1 MPQMPP
7 YGEFIFGHEYA
18 GDVVAVGRTVD
29 EFRVGDRVVVEA
41 HMGCR
46 RCENCIRGLYTACLN
61 YGNRTR
67 GHRANGFT
75 TNGGL
80 AEYAVNH
87 VNTLYRI
94 PEGVSY
100 EEATVVMT
108 SGSPLFGL
116 ENAGGYFAGETVAVL
131 GPGPIGL
138 MAIQLVKAL
147 GATRVILTGTRASR
161 LAMGRQLGAD
171 VVVNSREQEPIA
183 AVMGATGGKGAD
195 LVIDCAGGDETFDQ
209 SLKMVKSGGKVLLV
223 AFYHG
228 PVTADVSHAV
238 RRNVTIY
245 TERGEGG
252 TSVGRALALLAAGR
266 LTAKPLITHQFPLSR
281 VHEAFEVLE
290 NRTGA
295 GGALGYTYVKG
306 QPADGHALVW
316 NSNSISTAYHAG
328 NMKLD
333 HTAFAGV
340 VALTSEPVS
349 LAVKADAPWKDA
361 RELLAHARANPGHV
375 RLGNSGRGS
384 FTHLVAVALE
394 NCAGVKLTHV
404 PFGRELAV
412 TTVLGDKIEA
422 SVQLPAE
429 IMVQVTGRQVRVLAV
444 SGDTR
449 LVSLPDAPTLRE
461 AGVDLTMTLWRGVAV
476 PKGTPETAIARLERA
491 FTQAANGPEFRDF
504 AARMGAVVD
513 VRGAKDFDAFMAR
526 DDREIAALMEQIGL
540 RKQ

>member
-1 MPQMPP
+1 MPKMPP

-18 GDVVAVGRTVD
+18 GDVVAIGRTVD

-61 YGNRTR
+61 YGNAKR

-80 AEYAVNH
+80 AEYALNH

-94 PEGVSY
+94 PDGVGY
-100 EEATVVMT
+100 DEATVVMT

-161 LAMGRQLGAD
+161 LAMGTQLGAD
-171 VVVNSREQEPIA
+171 LIVNSRETDPVA
-183 AVMGATGGKGAD
+183 AVMTATNDKGAD
-195 LVIDCAGGDETFDQ
+195 LVIDCAGGDDTFDQ
-209 SLKMVKSGGKVLLV
+209 SIKMAKSGGKVLLV

-238 RRNVTIY
+238 RRNITIY

-281 VHEAFEVLE
+281 VHEAFDVLE
-290 NRTGA
+290 QRIGDP
-295 GGALGYTYVKG
+295 LKVVL
-306 QPADGHALVW
+306 QP
-316 NSNSISTAYHAG
+316 
-328 NMKLD
+328 
-333 HTAFAGV
+333 
-340 VALTSEPVS
+340 
-349 LAVKADAPWKDA
+349 
-361 RELLAHARANPGHV
+361 
-375 RLGNSGRGS
+375 
-384 FTHLVAVALE
+384 
-394 NCAGVKLTHV
+394 
-404 PFGRELAV
+404 
-412 TTVLGDKIEA
+412 
-422 SVQLPAE
+422 
-429 IMVQVTGRQVRVLAV
+429 
-444 SGDTR
+444 
-449 LVSLPDAPTLRE
+449 
-461 AGVDLTMTLWRGVAV
+461 
-476 PKGTPETAIARLERA
+476 
-491 FTQAANGPEFRDF
+491 
-504 AARMGAVVD
+504 
-513 VRGAKDFDAFMAR
+513 
-526 DDREIAALMEQIGL
+526 
-540 RKQ
+540 